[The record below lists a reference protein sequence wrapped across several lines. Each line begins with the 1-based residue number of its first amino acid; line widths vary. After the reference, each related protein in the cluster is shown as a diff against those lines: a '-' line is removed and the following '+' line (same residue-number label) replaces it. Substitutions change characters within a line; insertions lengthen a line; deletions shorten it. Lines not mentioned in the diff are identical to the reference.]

1 MMKKWIPWIGGTLLA
16 IIGVAIVVNLILV
29 IRVPNDIMEITL
41 TERFNYPGNQ
51 WIFAPPSTA
60 KSRAVVRP
68 SADLLY
74 SICCYDI
81 SQHPLRLTAVMS
93 DYWAI
98 SGFSMNSDNFFVIN
112 DKQANSN
119 PIEVV
124 LIPIGSAYQD
134 PTGKAHVIEAPSSRG
149 IILIG
154 AVVTNKAELTNL
166 IQIQR
171 QATIEPVN

>member
-1 MMKKWIPWIGGTLLA
+1 MKKWIPWIGGTLLA
-16 IIGVAIVVNLILV
+16 IIGMAIVVNLILV
-29 IRVPNDIMEITL
+29 IRVPNDIMEITIA
-41 TERFNYPGNQ
+41 ERFNYPSNQ

-60 KSRAVVRP
+60 KNRAVVRP

-74 SICCYDI
+74 SICCYDV
-81 SQHPLRLTAVMS
+81 SQYPLRLTAVTS

-124 LIPIGSAYQD
+124 LIPKGVAFQD
-134 PTGKAHVIEAPSSRG
+134 PTRKAHVIETPSNRG

-154 AVVTNKAELTNL
+154 AVVTNKTALTDL
-166 IQIQR
+166 MQIQK
-171 QATIEPVN
+171 QATIEPVK